1 MEKIYIKN
9 FIIDNNVI
17 EEEKEISLYPLI
29 FISNKYNYL
38 ANLIWYISDLHFFEF
53 YKVNDYE
60 IMSIS
65 KTISGIIEHYQYST
79 VIDNNMIIECI
90 DFVNDIL
97 EKNKDNILNKLFPEN
112 KNKSIEKLLI
122 SCTSDNNININ
133 STFNDESNIIDI
145 VFIYNN
151 SFSFSSRAFFSRKID
166 IFIFV
171 IEHIIKILL
180 TGNIYR
186 NAYIADYNDF
196 NFDYAVKKNM
206 AVRDFIYKVHEMNL
220 KENNKNNNKENSNI
234 KNRYELIK
242 MFFKH
247 YNSFNIFI
255 ENFSL
260 LEEEIKKE
268 ENNND
273 LIDLFLETINRKRN
287 IFITYDDINY
297 LNNLI
302 SDKRF
307 ENNIKV
313 Y

>member
-9 FIIDNNVI
+9 FIIDNNVV
-17 EEEKEISLYPLI
+17 EEEKEISLYPLTL
-29 FISNKYNYL
+29 ISNKYNYL

-65 KTISGIIEHYQYST
+65 KTISGIIEHYEYSA
-79 VIDNNMIIECI
+79 VIDNSMIIECI

-97 EKNKDNILNKLFPEN
+97 EKNKDNILNKLFSEN
-112 KNKSIEKLLI
+112 RNKSIEKLSIL
-122 SCTSDNNININ
+122 CTSDNNININ
-133 STFNDESNIIDI
+133 SVFNDESNIIDI

-171 IEHIIKILL
+171 IEHIIKILI

-196 NFDYAVKKNM
+196 NFDYAIKKNM
-206 AVRDFIYKVHEMNL
+206 AVRDFIYKVHEINL
-220 KENNKNNNKENSNI
+220 KENNNKENI

-242 MFFKH
+242 MFFKN
-247 YNSFNIFI
+247 YNSFNVFI
-255 ENFSL
+255 ENFSF

-268 ENNND
+268 ENRND

-287 IFITYDDINY
+287 IFITYDDIN
-297 LNNLI
+297 NVNSLI

>member
-1 MEKIYIKN
+1 MGEITIYQTLESKARK
-9 FIIDNNVI
+9 
-17 EEEKEISLYPLI
+17 EKEINLYPITI
-29 FISNKYNYL
+29 FNNNDNYL
-38 ANLIWYISDLHFFEF
+38 LSLIWYINNCHFFEF

-65 KTISGIIEHYQYST
+65 KTISGIIEHYEYSA
-79 VIDNNMIIECI
+79 VIDNSMIIECI

-112 KNKSIEKLLI
+112 KNKSIEKLSIL
-122 SCTSDNNININ
+122 CTSDNHININ
-133 STFNDESNIIDI
+133 SVFNDESNIIDI

-171 IEHIIKILL
+171 IEHIIKILI

-196 NFDYAVKKNM
+196 NFDYAIKKNM
-206 AVRDFIYKVHEMNL
+206 AVRDFIYKVHEINL
-220 KENNKNNNKENSNI
+220 KENNNYNI

-242 MFFKH
+242 MFFKN
-247 YNSFNIFI
+247 YNSFNTFI
-255 ENFSL
+255 ENFSFL
-260 LEEEIKKE
+260 EEIKKE
-268 ENNND
+268 ENRND
-273 LIDLFLETINRKRN
+273 LIDLFLETIRGKRN
-287 IFITYDDINY
+287 IFITYDDIND
-297 LNNLI
+297 LNSLI

>member
-9 FIIDNNVI
+9 FIIDNSVI
-17 EEEKEISLYPLI
+17 EEKEISVYPLTL
-29 FISNKYNYL
+29 ISNKYNYL
-38 ANLIWYISDLHFFEF
+38 DNLIWYISDLHFFEF

-65 KTISGIIEHYQYST
+65 KTISGIIEHYEYSA

-97 EKNKDNILNKLFPEN
+97 EENKDNILNKLFPEN
-112 KNKSIEKLLI
+112 QNKSIEKLSIL
-122 SCTSDNNININ
+122 CTSDNHININ
-133 STFNDESNIIDI
+133 SVFNDESNIIDI

-151 SFSFSSRAFFSRKID
+151 SSSFSSRAFFSRKID

-186 NAYIADYNDF
+186 NAYIADYDDF
-196 NFDYAVKKNM
+196 NFDYAIKKNM
-206 AVRDFIYKVHEMNL
+206 AVRDFIYKVHEISL
-220 KENNKNNNKENSNI
+220 RDNNNKENNNYNI

-242 MFFKH
+242 MFFKN
-247 YNSFNIFI
+247 YNSFNTFI
-255 ENFSL
+255 ENFSFL
-260 LEEEIKKE
+260 EEIKKE
-268 ENNND
+268 ENRND
-273 LIDLFLETINRKRN
+273 LIDLFLETIRGKRN
-287 IFITYDDINY
+287 IFITYDDIND
-297 LNNLI
+297 LNSLI

>member
-9 FIIDNNVI
+9 FIIDNNVV
-17 EEEKEISLYPLI
+17 EEEKEISLYPLTL
-29 FISNKYNYL
+29 ISNKYNYL

-60 IMSIS
+60 IMFIS
-65 KTISGIIEHYQYST
+65 KTISGIIEHYEYSA
-79 VIDNNMIIECI
+79 VIDNSMIIECI

-112 KNKSIEKLLI
+112 RNKSIEKLSIL
-122 SCTSDNNININ
+122 CTSDNNININ
-133 STFNDESNIIDI
+133 SVFNDESNIIDI

-171 IEHIIKILL
+171 IEHIIKILI

-196 NFDYAVKKNM
+196 NFDYAIKKNM
-206 AVRDFIYKVHEMNL
+206 AVRDFIYKVHEINL
-220 KENNKNNNKENSNI
+220 KENNNKENI

-242 MFFKH
+242 MFFKN
-247 YNSFNIFI
+247 YNSFNVFI
-255 ENFSL
+255 ENFSF

-268 ENNND
+268 ENRND

-287 IFITYDDINY
+287 IFITYDDIN
-297 LNNLI
+297 NVNSLI

>member
-17 EEEKEISLYPLI
+17 EEEKEISVYPLTL
-29 FISNKYNYL
+29 ISNKYNYL

-65 KTISGIIEHYQYST
+65 KTISGIIEHYQYSA
-79 VIDNNMIIECI
+79 VIDNSMIVECI

-112 KNKSIEKLLI
+112 RNKSIEKLSIL
-122 SCTSDNNININ
+122 CTSDNNININ
-133 STFNDESNIIDI
+133 SVFNDESNIIDI

-171 IEHIIKILL
+171 IEHIIKILI

-196 NFDYAVKKNM
+196 NFDYAIKKNM
-206 AVRDFIYKVHEMNL
+206 AVRDFIYKVHEINL
-220 KENNKNNNKENSNI
+220 KENNNKENI

-242 MFFKH
+242 MFFKN
-247 YNSFNIFI
+247 YNSFNVFI
-255 ENFSL
+255 ENFSF

-268 ENNND
+268 ENSND

-287 IFITYDDINY
+287 IFITYDYIND
-297 LNNLI
+297 LNRLI

>member
-9 FIIDNNVI
+9 FIIDNNVV
-17 EEEKEISLYPLI
+17 EEEKEISLYPLTL
-29 FISNKYNYL
+29 ISNKYNYL

-65 KTISGIIEHYQYST
+65 KTISGIIEHYEYSA

-97 EKNKDNILNKLFPEN
+97 EENKDNILNKLFPEN
-112 KNKSIEKLLI
+112 QNKSIEKLSIL
-122 SCTSDNNININ
+122 CTSDNHININ
-133 STFNDESNIIDI
+133 SVFNDESNIIDI

-171 IEHIIKILL
+171 IEHIIKILI

-186 NAYIADYNDF
+186 NAYIADYDDF
-196 NFDYAVKKNM
+196 NFDYAIKKNM
-206 AVRDFIYKVHEMNL
+206 AVRDFIYKVHEINL
-220 KENNKNNNKENSNI
+220 KENNNKENNNYNI

-242 MFFKH
+242 MFFKN
-247 YNSFNIFI
+247 YNSFNTFI
-255 ENFSL
+255 ENFSFL
-260 LEEEIKKE
+260 EEIKKE
-268 ENNND
+268 ENRND
-273 LIDLFLETINRKRN
+273 LIDLFLETIRGKRN
-287 IFITYDDINY
+287 IFITYDDIND
-297 LNNLI
+297 LNSLI

>member
-1 MEKIYIKN
+1 MENIYIKN
-9 FIIDNNVI
+9 FIIDNNII
-17 EEEKEISLYPLI
+17 EEEKEISLYPLTL
-29 FISNKYNYL
+29 ISNKYNYL
-38 ANLIWYISDLHFFEF
+38 ANLIWYIGDLHFFEF
-53 YKVNDYE
+53 YKINDYE

-65 KTISGIIEHYQYST
+65 KTISGIIEHYQYSS

-97 EKNKDNILNKLFPEN
+97 KKNKDNILNKLFPEN
-112 KNKSIEKLLI
+112 KNKSIEKLSIL
-122 SCTSDNNININ
+122 CTSDNNINI
-133 STFNDESNIIDI
+133 SSAFNDESNIIDI

-196 NFDYAVKKNM
+196 DYAIKKNM
-206 AVRDFIYKVHEMNL
+206 AVRDFIYKVHEINL
-220 KENNKNNNKENSNI
+220 RENNNKENSNI

-242 MFFKH
+242 MFFKN
-247 YNSFNIFI
+247 YNSFNVFI

-260 LEEEIKKE
+260 EEVKE

-273 LIDLFLETINRKRN
+273 LIELFLETINRKRN
-287 IFITYDDINY
+287 IFITYDNINDF
-297 LNNLI
+297 NRLI

>member
-1 MEKIYIKN
+1 MEEIYIKN
-9 FIIDNNVI
+9 FIIDNSVI
-17 EEEKEISLYPLI
+17 EEKEISLYPLTL
-29 FISNKYNYL
+29 ISNKYNYL

-65 KTISGIIEHYQYST
+65 KTISGIIEHYEYSA

-97 EKNKDNILNKLFPEN
+97 EENKDNILNKLFPEN
-112 KNKSIEKLLI
+112 QNKSIEKLSIL
-122 SCTSDNNININ
+122 CNSDNHININ
-133 STFNDESNIIDI
+133 SVFNDESNIIDI

-186 NAYIADYNDF
+186 NAYIADYDDF
-196 NFDYAVKKNM
+196 NFDYAIKKNM
-206 AVRDFIYKVHEMNL
+206 AVRDFIYKVHEISL
-220 KENNKNNNKENSNI
+220 RDNNNKENNNYNI

-242 MFFKH
+242 MFLKN
-247 YNSFNIFI
+247 YNSFNVFV
-255 ENFSL
+255 ENFSFI
-260 LEEEIKKE
+260 EEEIKKE
-268 ENNND
+268 ENSNN
-273 LIDLFLETINRKRN
+273 LIDSFLETINRKRN
-287 IFITYDDINY
+287 IFITYDDIND
-297 LNNLI
+297 LNSLI

>member
-9 FIIDNNVI
+9 FIIDNSVI
-17 EEEKEISLYPLI
+17 EEKEISVYPLTL
-29 FISNKYNYL
+29 ISNKYNYL
-38 ANLIWYISDLHFFEF
+38 DNLIWYISDLHFFEF

-65 KTISGIIEHYQYST
+65 KTISGIIEHYEYSA

-97 EKNKDNILNKLFPEN
+97 EENKDNILNKLFPEN
-112 KNKSIEKLLI
+112 KNKSIEKLSIL
-122 SCTSDNNININ
+122 CTSDNHININ
-133 STFNDESNIIDI
+133 SVFNDESNIIDI

-151 SFSFSSRAFFSRKID
+151 SSSFSSRAFFSRKID

-186 NAYIADYNDF
+186 NAYIADYDDF
-196 NFDYAVKKNM
+196 NFDYAIKKNM
-206 AVRDFIYKVHEMNL
+206 AVRDFIYKVHEISL
-220 KENNKNNNKENSNI
+220 RDNNNKENNNYNI

-242 MFFKH
+242 MFFKN
-247 YNSFNIFI
+247 YNSFNTFI
-255 ENFSL
+255 ENFSFL
-260 LEEEIKKE
+260 EEIKKE
-268 ENNND
+268 ENRND
-273 LIDLFLETINRKRN
+273 LIDLFLETIRGKRN
-287 IFITYDDINY
+287 IFITYDDIND
-297 LNNLI
+297 LNSLI

>member
-9 FIIDNNVI
+9 FIIDNSVI
-17 EEEKEISLYPLI
+17 EEKEISLYPLTL
-29 FISNKYNYL
+29 ISNKYNYL

-65 KTISGIIEHYQYST
+65 KTISGIIEHYEYSA

-97 EKNKDNILNKLFPEN
+97 EENKDNILNKLFPEN
-112 KNKSIEKLLI
+112 QNKSIEKLSIL
-122 SCTSDNNININ
+122 CNSDNHININ
-133 STFNDESNIIDI
+133 SVFNDESNIIDI

-186 NAYIADYNDF
+186 NAYIADYDDF
-196 NFDYAVKKNM
+196 NFDYAIKKNM
-206 AVRDFIYKVHEMNL
+206 AVRDFIYKVHEISL
-220 KENNKNNNKENSNI
+220 RDNNNKENNNYNI

-242 MFFKH
+242 MFLKN
-247 YNSFNIFI
+247 YNSFNVFV
-255 ENFSL
+255 ENFSFI
-260 LEEEIKKE
+260 EEEIKKE
-268 ENNND
+268 ENSNN
-273 LIDLFLETINRKRN
+273 LIDSFLETINRKRN
-287 IFITYDDINY
+287 IFITYDDIND
-297 LNNLI
+297 LNSLI

>member
-9 FIIDNNVI
+9 FIIDNNVV
-17 EEEKEISLYPLI
+17 EEEKEISLYPLTL
-29 FISNKYNYL
+29 ISNKYNYL

-65 KTISGIIEHYQYST
+65 KTISGIIEHYEYSA
-79 VIDNNMIIECI
+79 VIDNSMIIECI

-112 KNKSIEKLLI
+112 RNKSIEKLSIL
-122 SCTSDNNININ
+122 CTSDNNININ
-133 STFNDESNIIDI
+133 SVFNDESNIIDI

-171 IEHIIKILL
+171 IEHIIKILI

-196 NFDYAVKKNM
+196 NFDYAIKKNM
-206 AVRDFIYKVHEMNL
+206 AVRDFIYKVHEINL
-220 KENNKNNNKENSNI
+220 KENNNKENI

-242 MFFKH
+242 MFFKN
-247 YNSFNIFI
+247 YNSFNVFI
-255 ENFSL
+255 ENFSF

-268 ENNND
+268 ENRND

-287 IFITYDDINY
+287 IFITYDDIN
-297 LNNLI
+297 NVNSLI

>member
-9 FIIDNNVI
+9 FIIDNNVV
-17 EEEKEISLYPLI
+17 EEEKEISLYPLTL
-29 FISNKYNYL
+29 ISNKYNYL

-65 KTISGIIEHYQYST
+65 KTISGIIEHYEYSA
-79 VIDNNMIIECI
+79 VIDNSMIIECI

-112 KNKSIEKLLI
+112 RNKSIEKLSIL
-122 SCTSDNNININ
+122 CTSDNNININ
-133 STFNDESNIIDI
+133 SVFNDESNIIDI

-171 IEHIIKILL
+171 IEHIIKILI

-196 NFDYAVKKNM
+196 NFDYAIKKNM
-206 AVRDFIYKVHEMNL
+206 AVRDFIYKVHEINL
-220 KENNKNNNKENSNI
+220 KENNKENI

-242 MFFKH
+242 MFFKN
-247 YNSFNIFI
+247 YNSFNVFI
-255 ENFSL
+255 ENFSF

-268 ENNND
+268 ENRND

-287 IFITYDDINY
+287 IFITYDDIN
-297 LNNLI
+297 NVNSLI

>member
-1 MEKIYIKN
+1 MEKIYVKN
-9 FIIDNNVI
+9 FIIDNNVV
-17 EEEKEISLYPLI
+17 EEEKEISLYPLTL
-29 FISNKYNYL
+29 ISNKYNYL

-65 KTISGIIEHYQYST
+65 KTISGIIEHYEYSA
-79 VIDNNMIIECI
+79 VIDNSMIIECI

-112 KNKSIEKLLI
+112 RNKSIEKLSIL
-122 SCTSDNNININ
+122 CTSDNNININ
-133 STFNDESNIIDI
+133 SVFNDESNIIDI

-171 IEHIIKILL
+171 IEHIIKILI
-180 TGNIYR
+180 TRNIYR

-196 NFDYAVKKNM
+196 NFDYAIKKNM
-206 AVRDFIYKVHEMNL
+206 AVRDFIYKVHEINL
-220 KENNKNNNKENSNI
+220 KENNNKENI

-242 MFFKH
+242 MFFKN
-247 YNSFNIFI
+247 YNSFNVFI
-255 ENFSL
+255 ENFSF

-268 ENNND
+268 ENSND

-287 IFITYDDINY
+287 IFITYDDIND
-297 LNNLI
+297 LNRLI